1 MRWTIAFALIL
12 VATAAQAGDYG
23 GGGGKHGHAGIDAND
38 DGFITREEAKA
49 HPRVAEHF
57 DEVDANKDGQLDS
70 AEMDAHHQKMHA
82 AMHEKAEERWK
93 AADKDGDGSLTK
105 AEAEGSMPRLAQ
117 RFEELDANADG
128 KVSPEEL
135 HEFRMKK
142 RSSN

>member
-1 MRWTIAFALIL
+1 
-12 VATAAQAGDYG
+12 
-23 GGGGKHGHAGIDAND
+23 
-38 DGFITREEAKA
+38 
-49 HPRVAEHF
+49 
-57 DEVDANKDGQLDS
+57 
-70 AEMDAHHQKMHA
+70 MHA